1 MVAKSEDNSGNEMR
15 TAYRLAQ
22 ELLKD
27 RLEMVDKDAYQQI
40 KEVKGDDVIVVDGMY
55 DFIGNVLA
63 SAGIPFRQVAP
74 AEVERIMFR
83 VDQTVFINCPGEI
96 GSAGLR
102 NVSEFVRRGGFL
114 FTTDW
119 ALRNVLEPAF
129 PGYVRYNNRS
139 TGDEVVRIELVASDD
154 SFLKLLLSD
163 QDDPQWWLESCSYPI
178 EIMDE
183 KRVKVMVSSKEIGR
197 KYGASPVFVA
207 FDYGKGTVY
216 HMISHFYLQRS
227 ETRTERHM
235 RPGADYLNEKG
246 IPAALRAKY
255 AAMGIEAS
263 KLADVES
270 AFTSTA
276 MMNKVL
282 FDRKR
287 RR

>member
-40 KEVKGDDVIVVDGMY
+40 KEVKGDDVIVVDGRY

-96 GSAGLR
+96 GSAGLLK
-102 NVSEFVRRGGFL
+102 VSEFVSGGGFL

-163 QDDPQWWLESCSYPI
+163 QDDPQWWLESSSYPI

-207 FDYGKGTVY
+207 FDYGNGTVY

-235 RPGADYLNEKG
+235 RPGAEYLNEKG

-282 FDRKR
+282 FDRKKKR
-287 RR
+287 

>member
-40 KEVKGDDVIVVDGMY
+40 KEVKGDDVIVVDGRY

-96 GSAGLR
+96 GSAGLLK
-102 NVSEFVRRGGFL
+102 VSEFVSGGGFL

-119 ALRNVLEPAF
+119 ALRNVLELAF

-163 QDDPQWWLESCSYPI
+163 QDDPQWWLESSSYPI

-207 FDYGKGTVY
+207 FDYGNGTVY
-216 HMISHFYLQRS
+216 HMISHFYLR
-227 ETRTERHM
+227 
-235 RPGADYLNEKG
+235 
-246 IPAALRAKY
+246 ALRL
-255 AAMGIEAS
+255 ER
-263 KLADVES
+263 S
-270 AFTSTA
+270 AT
-276 MMNKVL
+276 
-282 FDRKR
+282 
-287 RR
+287 